1 MDLKG
6 SYVVWVRCVLLSV
19 LVKLK
24 GDSSFTSNIITS
36 SGIMAAAKLGI
47 PKFGINVSNE
57 KLLIGEKCK
66 V

>member
-47 PKFGINVSNE
+47 PN
-57 KLLIGEKCK
+57 LA
-66 V
+66 

>member
-1 MDLKG
+1 MKCLIKEKLVLIWVDLKG

-36 SGIMAAAKLGI
+36 SGIMAGAKLGI
-47 PKFGINVSNE
+47 PN
-57 KLLIGEKCK
+57 LA
-66 V
+66 